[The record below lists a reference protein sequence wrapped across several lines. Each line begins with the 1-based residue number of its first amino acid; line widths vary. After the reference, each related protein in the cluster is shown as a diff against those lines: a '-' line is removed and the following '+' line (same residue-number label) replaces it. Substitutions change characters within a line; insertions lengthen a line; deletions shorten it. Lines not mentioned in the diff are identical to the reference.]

1 MDDRG
6 ALACE
11 AWLRE
16 HGNGVAW
23 GWVVARPAPEGWE
36 LRHALDAGR
45 PESEL
50 HRLEP
55 GALREW
61 ADLTEARMFRPL
73 KSGPGLRRGWRCVVS
88 GGGELE
94 LALDGIHPGGLG
106 DWWAVRSGE
115 GRPVSFGEHMGRQ
128 TGVYRGARGLAEGGV
143 AAVVRACCGPG
154 RCIKDRRW
162 SGGGLGPDAPG
173 AKSAVPC
180 LEPCALAMDTA
191 RVMARMASAERLGA
205 GLSAEDLAVVRAA
218 LERAAGLPPP
228 EGVREADLSE
238 ARNPRRMQ
246 LLLEWL
252 GPEWGR
258 TAGSPEE

>member
-1 MDDRG
+1 MDERG
-6 ALACE
+6 ARACE
-11 AWLRE
+11 AWLQE
-16 HGNGVAW
+16 HGHGVAW
-23 GWVVARPAPEGWE
+23 GWLVACPAQGRWE

-50 HRLEP
+50 RELEP

-61 ADLTEARMFRPL
+61 ADLTDAGMFRPL
-73 KSGPGLRRGWRCVVS
+73 KSGPGLRRGWRCLIS
-88 GGGELE
+88 GHGDLE
-94 LALDGIHPGGLG
+94 LALNGIHPGGLG

-115 GRPVSFGEHMGRQ
+115 ARPSSFGEHMGRQ
-128 TGVYRGARGLAEGGV
+128 TGVYRGARGLADGEV
-143 AAVVRACCGPG
+143 QAVVRACCGAG

-162 SGGGLGPDAPG
+162 DAGGLGADAPG

-191 RVMARMASAERLGA
+191 RVMARMASAERLEA
-205 GLSAEDLAVVRAA
+205 RLSAGDMAVLRAA
-218 LERAAGLPPP
+218 LERASALPPP
-228 EGVREADLSE
+228 DGIREAELSE
-238 ARNPRRMQ
+238 PAHPRRMQ

-258 TAGSPEE
+258 TAASPKE